1 VLLKRKQKNKFM
13 ANDNET
19 IIKLMKHSIAIQL
32 YVNNATMD
40 DICKSLKLSK
50 PTVVEMLKGIKK
62 AK

>member
-1 VLLKRKQKNKFM
+1 M